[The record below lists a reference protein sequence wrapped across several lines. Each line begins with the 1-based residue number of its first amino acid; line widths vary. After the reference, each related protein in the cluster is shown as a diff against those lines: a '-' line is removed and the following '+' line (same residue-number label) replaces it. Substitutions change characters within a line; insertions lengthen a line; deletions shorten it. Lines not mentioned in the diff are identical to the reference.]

1 MNTIE
6 FDALRWINQ
15 YLDYQINMN
24 EDDLK
29 QLEIFTF
36 MWDMFEAKAC
46 NGVANAQSI
55 TDFVLNKSS
64 FKERGSS
71 VLDAYYDYFSKRYIC
86 KGVPNSIFERM
97 TMNAT
102 EVFNVMG
109 KEYVL
114 KNFLF
119 EQLSQKSD
127 LEEYKLLTIL
137 LVLYRIRGNFF
148 LRDKN
153 IVNVHDQFSNFSVG
167 NNLIAMVLD
176 REKNRR

>member
-15 YLDYQINMN
+15 YLDYQIEMS
-24 EDDLK
+24 EEDLK
-29 QLEIFTF
+29 QLETFTF

-46 NGVANAQSI
+46 NGVADAQSI
-55 TDFVLNKSS
+55 TDFVLNRSS

-71 VLDAYYDYFSKRYIC
+71 VLDAYYDYFNKRYLS
-86 KGVPNSIFERM
+86 KGTPNGIFERM

-102 EVFNVMG
+102 EVFSVLG
-109 KEYVL
+109 KEYIL
-114 KNFLF
+114 KDFLL
-119 EQLSQKSD
+119 EHLSKKSD
-127 LEEYKLLTIL
+127 LEEFKLLTIL

-153 IVNVHDQFSNFSVG
+153 IINVHDQFSNFSVG

-176 REKNRR
+176 REKNKK